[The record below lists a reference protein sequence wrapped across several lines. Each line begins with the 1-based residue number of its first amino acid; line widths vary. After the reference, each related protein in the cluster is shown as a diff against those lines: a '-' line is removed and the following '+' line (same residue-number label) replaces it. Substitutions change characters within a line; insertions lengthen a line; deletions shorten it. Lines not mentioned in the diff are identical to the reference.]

1 MPRNAIGIQ
10 WGPQSGA
17 LSTGTVVAVDW
28 RGLVSLSLLFPVVD
42 DFTMVQWIGVGSIA
56 AGVLGVIT
64 KIVVNYPLVVAVAV
78 GAVVMTVGIYCK
90 VRSRGLLVYLPEG
103 LQSLLLHS
111 SVFDLLVD
119 RRGVTKFS
127 RLMQRLIFIA
137 FNPRLS
143 EKSLRECLMGMDED
157 FLEKVLQ
164 PGLAH
169 LLPRKAQK
177 ALMPP
182 SRISE
187 RYEAP
192 AGLPSIRIDRRMAGD
207 IIELERGMLV
217 DIRCFKFKSALLL
230 LLYKRRH
237 KPQSDSKM
245 PPPIYRVLAIIAR
258 PTLAVVSG
266 ASLGLAVTLCCVRS
280 FTRHVDSSPSAG
292 ILVRALTSRL
302 CSGATVLAGGC
313 AAATAA
319 YKYFEDDDDRSV
331 ATADH
336 ASPAALTD
344 RSPTYETV
352 VPSRLCPPLLTSTYL
367 AFHIGQRRAEN

>member
-1 MPRNAIGIQ
+1 MHQKVHVMGSSSDSAHSSDASHTYVEDRKRR
-10 WGPQSGA
+10 S
-17 LSTGTVVAVDW
+17 
-28 RGLVSLSLLFPVVD
+28 GLVSLSLLFPVVD

-56 AGVLGVIT
+56 AGVLGVIA
-64 KIVVNYPLVVAVAV
+64 KVVVNYPLVVAVAV

-169 LLPRKAQK
+169 LLPRKMQK

-207 IIELERGMLV
+207 IIE
-217 DIRCFKFKSALLL
+217 
-230 LLYKRRH
+230 YKRRH

-266 ASLGLAVTLCCVRS
+266 ASVGLAVTFCCVRS

-302 CSGATVLAGGC
+302 CSSATVLAGGC

-319 YKYFEDDDDRSV
+319 YKYFEDDDDDASV

-367 AFHIGQRRAEN
+367 AFHIGQRRAKN